1 MPLGAAQMR
10 RREFIT
16 FIGGAVAWPLAAHAQ
31 QTRVYRVGAL
41 LVGNADADSF
51 RKELREELRKGGY
64 VEGQNLI
71 LEIRSAEEKLD
82 QLPRLAAELVSLK
95 VDVIVAVYTPCAVA
109 AKQATREIPIVILAG
124 DPIGTGLVPS
134 LNRPG
139 GNITGVSLMA
149 AELFGKCVE
158 IIHDLLPTAQ
168 RIAALGNAND
178 PFSKPFLEHVQ
189 LAGKNTGVE
198 IAPAIMVNK
207 TDDLDDAF
215 SAMNKEGASAVIVQ
229 GSLSSKN
236 TAELALRHHLA
247 AISVPRSFPE
257 LGGLISYGLDGPDTF
272 RRSGDFVIKI
282 MQGATPAEMPVEQ
295 PTKFEL
301 VINLKTARALG
312 LSIPGSFLLRA
323 DEVIE

>member
-1 MPLGAAQMR
+1 
-10 RREFIT
+10 
-16 FIGGAVAWPLAAHAQ
+16 
-31 QTRVYRVGAL
+31 
-41 LVGNADADSF
+41 
-51 RKELREELRKGGY
+51 
-64 VEGQNLI
+64 
-71 LEIRSAEEKLD
+71 
-82 QLPRLAAELVSLK
+82 
-95 VDVIVAVYTPCAVA
+95 VAVYTPCAIA
-109 AKQATREIPIVILAG
+109 AKQATREIPIVMLAG
-124 DPIGTGLVPS
+124 DPLGTGLVPS

-158 IIHDLLPTAQ
+158 IIHDLLPNAQ

-178 PFSKPFLEHVQ
+178 PFSKPFLEQVQ
-189 LAGKNTGVE
+189 LAGKNTGFE

-207 TDDLDDAF
+207 TDELDDAF
-215 SAMNKEGASAVIVQ
+215 ATMNKEGASAVIVQ

-236 TAELALRHHLA
+236 TAELALRHHLPV
-247 AISVPRSFPE
+247 ISVPRSFPE